1 MIRNIW
7 TRNRARLLSSNW
19 KSKQQETRETHE
31 IIILIILSRFD
42 NDFSPLSV
50 PISNEFRGGAR
61 GRDRRLERRL
71 RAECPWIGNGKRE
84 GERRYR
90 YRIGKNA
97 LIYAGVV
104 VYDEIYGAIHRA
116 PSVSPRLGSTW
127 TPPHC
132 PHPPNIIGIDPYFPA
147 AMRQPSRAAIF
158 HSWPVISG
166 VQIHLPC
173 HREHLLFHSR
183 RPWRGVAQ
191 SEPAVEISPGG
202 RRERIDGVRMTNS
215 HRNRHAGR
223 RLFLSRSGNLERIR
237 SDSKLFKRERKRKGE
252 GIID

>member
-90 YRIGKNA
+90 YHIGKNA
-97 LIYAGVV
+97 LIYAGIGCIRRDIRRDTPRPLCLSPSWLDLDPSTLPTSPQHNRDRPIFPRRNASTVPRR
-104 VYDEIYGAIHRA
+104 YFSFLARDLGCPNS
-116 PSVSPRLGSTW
+116 PSVS
-127 TPPHC
+127 
-132 PHPPNIIGIDPYFPA
+132 
-147 AMRQPSRAAIF
+147 SRASTIPF
-158 HSWPVISG
+158 PSPVAWRG
-166 VQIHLPC
+166 AE
-173 HREHLLFHSR
+173 RAGRGNFSR
-183 RPWRGVAQ
+183 RTKGTNRRCSNDKQ
-191 SEPAVEISPGG
+191 SP
-202 RRERIDGVRMTNS
+202 
-215 HRNRHAGR
+215 
-223 RLFLSRSGNLERIR
+223 
-237 SDSKLFKRERKRKGE
+237 
-252 GIID
+252 